1 MKNFGKNLK
10 KLRTDRGISQEA
22 LAADLNLSRSAIAKY
37 ENNLGVPSEEVIDD
51 ICKYFVVDRSYFSDF
66 GKIKIHDNDVLYR
79 NIVGFLISAFFLLL
93 YVLWFRKDK
102 FIYSPIDGLK
112 LLLKNPLIG
121 IVHLL
126 FLVIIPISLIVFIF
140 GYMIQM
146 YVLLFNR
153 DKTTTR
159 KKLTIFQITYCI
171 SILFFLVIG
180 YLYDRTN
187 TLHILYL
194 LPHLIFS
201 IYMLF
206 KCSSIKIKI
215 E

>member
-22 LAADLNLSRSAIAKY
+22 LAADLNLSRSSIAKY
-37 ENNLGVPSEEVIDD
+37 ENELGLPSEDVINDINKDKKAYSVDD
-51 ICKYFVVDRSYFSDF
+51 ICKYFDVDRSYFSDF

-121 IVHLL
+121 IVHIL

-194 LPHLIFS
+194 LPHLD
-201 IYMLF
+201 
-206 KCSSIKIKI
+206 
-215 E
+215 